1 LEITSCQIE
10 KCCIYY
16 LRCSDSMCYYNPM
29 EISFIAHTCFKIKGK
44 EASLVIDPY
53 DSKETGYKL
62 PKLTAEIALH
72 SHDYDFADRV
82 EGADLNIS
90 TPGEYE
96 TKDIYI
102 EGLSTY
108 RDSNNGADRG
118 PNTVY
123 QILMDDFRILH
134 MGALGH
140 ELKKETLEKIGEI
153 DVLMI
158 PVGGTHSIDAKLA
171 TKVIASIE
179 PGIVIPMSYKTKE
192 TKGALEDLD
201 KLKKFLDEMG
211 VEKVTE
217 VDKLKISNKSDIP
230 EETQVIVITPTNQ

>member
-1 LEITSCQIE
+1 
-10 KCCIYY
+10 
-16 LRCSDSMCYYNPM
+16 M
-29 EISFIAHTCFKIKGK
+29 
-44 EASLVIDPY
+44 
-53 DSKETGYKL
+53 
-62 PKLTAEIALH
+62 
-72 SHDYDFADRV
+72 
-82 EGADLNIS
+82 
-90 TPGEYE
+90 
-96 TKDIYI
+96 
-102 EGLSTY
+102 
-108 RDSNNGADRG
+108 
-118 PNTVY
+118 Y